1 MPHEESFN
9 NVENSHFKIRYYSI
23 CDDYGVN
30 MDEIRMNG
38 DWFHT
43 PAYGVFSYGRKA
55 AKRYFSGNLAGYII
69 IQSEVLTRKGT
80 KKISKSIRVYVCLV
94 LTSQV

>member
-1 MPHEESFN
+1 MPNEDGFN
-9 NVENSHFKIRYYSI
+9 NVKNSYFKIRYYSN

-43 PAYGVFSYGRKA
+43 PAYGVFSDGRKG
-55 AKRYFSGNLAGYII
+55 AKRSFSGKLEGYII
-69 IQSEVLTRKGT
+69 IQSEVLTRKGIE
-80 KKISKSIRVYVCLV
+80 KISTSIRAYVCLA